1 VGTTNRFRKTDARFP
16 SHYVMRDY
24 DAGTG
29 VNSST
34 TEVLDTGVMASGSY
48 KHIYDVQTPGWEYR
62 DVIKRG
68 GVYNHPMQLYRED
81 RGCVPSAWS
90 FGPHPTW
97 GTRTLSGT
105 LACDA
110 SVPPHGADW
119 TAHLDNIAN
128 AVDLA
133 LVEAYA
139 KMNSPDVLFRV
150 CYAERAKTAAL
161 VGEAAAK
168 ADKIFRKMQIDRD
181 LARLRGKSVAQA
193 LSTAWLTARF
203 GVRPTLADV
212 DGAAKAAAHVKPS
225 AGKLLI
231 ERGGTEREF
240 KGSYSSTT
248 SFPGGIQASRVGS
261 WHEKAKVS
269 AGVFF
274 SIKDISD
281 PEWKA
286 HCFGIA
292 SDAIPASYW
301 EELPYTWLVD
311 YFVKVGDWL
320 QASTPNPFFVVRG
333 DWVTTVRRQVNEHH
347 LPQATLYVNLP
358 PYPTYVSG
366 GGQYREE
373 IDIVTRETDQGVPSL
388 PPMSGKPLS
397 FAQTLDI
404 ASLAVQNCLK
414 SLKRLRI

>member
-1 VGTTNRFRKTDARFP
+1 MGTTNRFRKTDARYP
-16 SHYVMRDY
+16 SHYIVRDY
-24 DAGTG
+24 NPGSGTP
-29 VNSST
+29 SST
-34 TEVLDTGVMASGSY
+34 TEVKDTGYMASGSY
-48 KHIYDVQTPGWEYR
+48 KHIYDVATPGWEYR
-62 DVIKRG
+62 DVKKRG

-81 RGCVPSAWS
+81 RGCVPSSWS
-90 FGPHPTW
+90 FGPHPSW
-97 GTRTLSGT
+97 GTRVVQGT
-105 LACDA
+105 LAVDLSIA
-110 SVPPHGADW
+110 PNGNDW
-119 TAHLDNIAN
+119 NAHLGNIDN

-161 VGEAAAK
+161 IGEAATK
-168 ADKIFRKMQIDRD
+168 ADKIFRKMEIDRD
-181 LARLRGKSVAQA
+181 LARLRGKSVVQA

-240 KGSYSSTT
+240 KGSYSGTINT
-248 SFPGGIQASRVGS
+248 VGGVLATRMGS
-261 WHEKAKVS
+261 WSEKAKIS

-333 DWVTTVRRQVNEHH
+333 DWVTTVRRQQNIHC
-347 LPQATLYVNLP
+347 LPKATLQVNTAPATL
-358 PYPTYVSG
+358 YVSG
-366 GGQYREE
+366 GGEYHEN
-373 IDIVTRETDQGVPSL
+373 IDIVVRETDQGVPSL